1 VILDLYVSDPSG
13 SDNLRLIQEHGYTGA
28 MMVLSGPSMMPV
40 VNEIYS
46 SGGSLKRV
54 IQGPVT
60 VNGRYDLGNLEST
73 IQTLLEEVRH
83 RKNCHASIAQR
94 AYDIYESRGKMEGH
108 NVEDWLRAE
117 QELASGG

>member
-1 VILDLYVSDPSG
+1 M
-13 SDNLRLIQEHGYTGA
+13 T
-28 MMVLSGPSMMPV
+28 
-40 VNEIYS
+40 
-46 SGGSLKRV
+46 
-54 IQGPVT
+54 QGPVV

-83 RKNCHASIAQR
+83 RKRCHASIAQL